1 VQEKHKALEKIILK
15 LTLEESEQTAKMK
28 RLNEV
33 KINKE
38 QENKNEKVIFL

>member
-1 VQEKHKALEKIILK
+1 MQELIACEA
-15 LTLEESEQTAKMK
+15 EQAAKMK

-38 QENKNEKVIFL
+38 QENKNEKFIFL

>member
-1 VQEKHKALEKIILK
+1 VQEKYKALEKIILK